1 VNLVIGSL
9 VADLLRPWRSS
20 STWWALAHVSLD
32 MLVGGVMF
40 AVALPLAVLSVSLI
54 VVLPGAILASWLLFL
69 CAHGLAK
76 VERTRFAALLDAPIV
91 DRYPTLS
98 GDTPWKRYKERL
110 GSWPRW
116 KEVIYVLVRYPLGA
130 LTTWIAVGGWAASI
144 ALVAMPLIVSSLPGE
159 TFRLVTFE
167 VGEGASPW
175 LLSVLGVL
183 GIVVIA
189 PWLTLAVAEFDKLL
203 ARGLLGR
210 SERREFEQRVSA
222 LESSRTAAVNSAE
235 AERRRIERDLHD
247 GAQQR
252 LIAVAMNL
260 GIARQRLDD
269 NPEQARELVGTAHDE
284 VKSALKELRD
294 LVRGIHP
301 VILEDRGLDAALSAV
316 VARSSVPVA
325 LRVDVGLRPPPA
337 VESAA
342 YFIVSEALVNVV
354 RHSGARSASVEIAR
368 RGDRLT
374 IAVADDGIGGAD
386 PAGGTGLSGLAHRV
400 AALDGWMQVVS
411 PPGGPTT
418 VLVEVPCGS

>member
-1 VNLVIGSL
+1 
-9 VADLLRPWRSS
+9 
-20 STWWALAHVSLD
+20 
-32 MLVGGVMF
+32 
-40 AVALPLAVLSVSLI
+40 
-54 VVLPGAILASWLLFL
+54 
-69 CAHGLAK
+69 
-76 VERTRFAALLDAPIV
+76 
-91 DRYPTLS
+91 
-98 GDTPWKRYKERL
+98 
-110 GSWPRW
+110 
-116 KEVIYVLVRYPLGA
+116 
-130 LTTWIAVGGWAASI
+130 
-144 ALVAMPLIVSSLPGE
+144 
-159 TFRLVTFE
+159 
-167 VGEGASPW
+167 
-175 LLSVLGVL
+175 
-183 GIVVIA
+183 
-189 PWLTLAVAEFDKLL
+189 
-203 ARGLLGR
+203 
-210 SERREFEQRVSA
+210 
-222 LESSRTAAVNSAE
+222 
-235 AERRRIERDLHD
+235 
-247 GAQQR
+247 
-252 LIAVAMNL
+252 MNL